1 MRLNAKRIWEA
12 IESSLH
18 PRAASLFA
26 SKDVSLKFF
35 VLNSTGVVLVYH
47 LEEWVDI
54 LSFNRNLKFSDQIGN
69 FVDSKVTTLI
79 QIEVIENLFEE
90 GRVLSGQLEDASLN
104 LT

>member
-1 MRLNAKRIWEA
+1 M
-12 IESSLH
+12 
-18 PRAASLFA
+18 
-26 SKDVSLKFF
+26 
-35 VLNSTGVVLVYH
+35 VYN

-54 LSFNRNLKFSDQIGN
+54 LSFNRNLKFSDKIGN

-90 GRVLSGQLEDASLN
+90 GRVLTGKFKDASLN

>member
-1 MRLNAKRIWEA
+1 M
-12 IESSLH
+12 
-18 PRAASLFA
+18 
-26 SKDVSLKFF
+26 
-35 VLNSTGVVLVYH
+35 VYN

-79 QIEVIENLFEE
+79 QIEIIENLFEE
-90 GRVLSGQLEDASLN
+90 GRVLSGQLKDASLN